1 MFGSHFYHQKVRKC
15 VAMFGT
21 MFNNIYVIRKNSSG
35 AAISQVKVPLSYAP
49 KEKYLERIRENPD
62 LVDDTRVAI
71 KLPRMSFEITS
82 MAYDPQRQLTK
93 VTAFNAIGTANTNR
107 QKFYSP
113 VPYSINF
120 QLNVYAKN
128 QDDAL
133 QIVEQIIPTFN
144 PQYTLTINPFATEY
158 PTLKEDIPIIIQG
171 VSFADDFEG
180 ALEQRR
186 TIIYTLDFEM
196 KVQFYGNIT
205 TPEIIRKSIADVYL
219 QGGGLADSDV
229 KIEKITVTPSPLS
242 TIGLADSDFGFS
254 TDINIL
260 NERDVDVDPYVADG
274 YVETGYFR
282 ETV

>member
-15 VAMFGT
+15 VAMFG
-21 MFNNIYVIRKNSSG
+21 MLFNNLYVIRKNSSG
-35 AAISQVKVPLSYAP
+35 ASISQVKVPLSYAP

-62 LVDDTRVAI
+62 LVNDTRVAV

-82 MAYDPQRQLTK
+82 LAYDAQRQLTK
-93 VTAFNAIGTANTNR
+93 VSNFNTSGTANTNR

-120 QLNVYAKN
+120 QLNIYAKS

-133 QIVEQIIPTFN
+133 QLVEQILPTFN
-144 PQYTLTINPFATEY
+144 PQYSLTIKPFSAEY
-158 PTLKEDIPIIIQG
+158 PDFKEDIPIIIQG
-171 VSFADDFEG
+171 VSFSDDFEG
-180 ALEQRR
+180 ALDQRR
-186 TIIYTLDFEM
+186 TIVYTLDFEM

-205 TPEIIRKSIADVYL
+205 TPDIIRTAITDVYF
-219 QGGGLADSDV
+219 QDQGLADSDV
-229 KIEKITVTPSPLS
+229 NVERITVTPSPLS

-254 TDINIL
+254 TDINIF
-260 NERDVDVDPYVADG
+260 NEADVDVDPYVVAG